1 MGGGGEIK
9 PPSLAE
15 QDSGTWNNY
24 YRSHTDKEPANLY
37 PTTPAM
43 AAGISNRIWTI
54 EDIVRLVDQYIS
66 LL

>member
-1 MGGGGEIK
+1 MGGGGEVR

-15 QDSGTWNNY
+15 KNSGTRNNY
-24 YRSHTDKEPANLY
+24 YHRHTDKEPASPY

-54 EDIVRLVDQYIS
+54 EDIVRLVD
-66 LL
+66 